1 MTHQQGLH
9 IGMSLAPT
17 WLSGEGWRRPDS
29 RVESLF
35 GSDFALDIA
44 RRSEAAHLDF
54 VFRPDVSCVVADALQ
69 SGSGFTSLDPTVLL
83 AALTRETTHI
93 GLVSTV
99 STTFFPP
106 YLVAR
111 QLQSLNWLSN
121 GRVGWNIVTALQG
134 HENFGLPAMPSAEE
148 RYARATEFTDVVQR
162 LWRSFPNQALRID
175 RDNGVYADP
184 AQVQPID
191 HQGDFLQVQGPLNL
205 PEQGSRIPLIQAGAS
220 DSGRDF
226 AARVADI
233 VFAPTPDQAA
243 AAELRRDLS
252 RRAERHGRNPADIR
266 LLPGLSLFLAPTRE
280 QARELFM
287 DTHARVDKA
296 RKYAAIEKMIGIDL
310 ANWPSD
316 RRIHAADLPPL
327 QLLPGASRTHV
338 SLLRRLIERE
348 SLLPS
353 ELLMRPE
360 VLSAAHWQVIGTVD
374 DAVEEI
380 ADWAEGGV
388 MDGFIAAPGGSFG
401 SVYCFLDEV
410 VPRLVERGLFRGQYQ
425 GATFAEHLQRY

>member
-1 MTHQQGLH
+1 
-9 IGMSLAPT
+9 
-17 WLSGEGWRRPDS
+17 
-29 RVESLF
+29 
-35 GSDFALDIA
+35 
-44 RRSEAAHLDF
+44 
-54 VFRPDVSCVVADALQ
+54 
-69 SGSGFTSLDPTVLL
+69 
-83 AALTRETTHI
+83 
-93 GLVSTV
+93 
-99 STTFFPP
+99 
-106 YLVAR
+106 
-111 QLQSLNWLSN
+111 
-121 GRVGWNIVTALQG
+121 
-134 HENFGLPAMPSAEE
+134 MPSAEE
-148 RYARATEFTDVVQR
+148 RYARAAEFTDVVQR

-310 ANWPSD
+310 TNWPSD

-380 ADWAEGGV
+380 ADWAEAGV

>member
-1 MTHQQGLH
+1 MTLQKGLH

-17 WLSGEGWRRPDS
+17 MLSGEGWRRPDS

-83 AALTRETTHI
+83 AALTRETTRI

-99 STTFFPP
+99 STTFYPP

-134 HENFGLPAMPSAEE
+134 HENFGLAAMPSAEE
-148 RYARATEFTDVVQR
+148 RYARAAEFTDVVQR
-162 LWRSFPNQALRID
+162 LWRSFPNQALLID

-184 AQVQPID
+184 AQVQPIA

-220 DSGRDF
+220 DSGRNF

-243 AAELRRDLS
+243 AAELRRDLTQ
-252 RRAERHGRNPADIR
+252 RAERHGRNAADIR
-266 LLPGLSLFLAPTRE
+266 LLPGLSLFLAPTRK

-296 RKYAAIEKMIGIDL
+296 RKYAAIKNMIGIDL
-310 ANWPSD
+310 AAWPSD
-316 RRIHAADLPPL
+316 QRIHAADLPPL

-348 SLLPS
+348 ALLPS

-360 VLSAAHWQVIGTVD
+360 VLSAAHWQVIGTAD
-374 DAVEEI
+374 DAVKEI
-380 ADWAEGGV
+380 ADWAEAGV

-425 GATFAEHLQRY
+425 GATFAEHLIRY